1 METKTVDGNDDF
13 GILVDD
19 KTGQTLGWSLNLT
32 SKERAS
38 IVGQRP
44 AKLEIFSNKPLGR
57 GIAGYSLQTKFILEL

>member
-38 IVGQRP
+38 IVG
-44 AKLEIFSNKPLGR
+44 
-57 GIAGYSLQTKFILEL
+57 